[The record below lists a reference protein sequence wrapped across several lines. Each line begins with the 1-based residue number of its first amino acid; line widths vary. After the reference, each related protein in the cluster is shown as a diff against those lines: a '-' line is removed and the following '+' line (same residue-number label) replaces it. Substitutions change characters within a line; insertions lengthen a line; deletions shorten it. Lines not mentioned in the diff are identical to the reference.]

1 MGIPADWLEDFDT
14 LQTAQ
19 QVILGLCSN
28 HFQCDP
34 ASLTVEDML
43 NTLDQMITSSVY
55 VKKL

>member
-1 MGIPADWLEDFDT
+1 MGIPNDWMVDFDT

-19 QVILGLCSN
+19 QVIVGLCSE

-34 ASLTVEDML
+34 ASLTVEDVL
-43 NTLDQMITSSVY
+43 KTLEQMITSSVY